1 MTGSSIDSIIEL
13 HEFIRRTFF
22 RISASDQNPL
32 CELSSQLE
40 QTQELEKDKK
50 LTAASVEFKKL
61 IIGIKKTLKRI
72 KLNAKVSDQV
82 VID

>member
-1 MTGSSIDSIIEL
+1 MTGSSIDVIIEL

-32 CELSSQLE
+32 CKLSSQLE

-61 IIGIKKTLKRI
+61 IIGIKKDIKAYQIKRQ
-72 KLNAKVSDQV
+72 SQ
-82 VID
+82 

>member
-1 MTGSSIDSIIEL
+1 MTGSSIDAIIEL

-40 QTQELEKDKK
+40 QTQELETDKK
-50 LTAASVEFKKL
+50 LTAASVEFKKP
-61 IIGIKKTLKRI
+61 IIGIKKDIKAYQIKRQ
-72 KLNAKVSDQV
+72 SR
-82 VID
+82 